1 MMNILY
7 QVSDSTT
14 VAKNEFAKSNILGNL
29 IVDNGALFRD
39 KENLVEIPL
48 SNIYKYRPERIAYE
62 YYGDEGFFPI
72 VLASNNLKTL
82 LEFDPNRMNNK
93 AYLLKSD
100 LVKAILN
107 I

>member
-1 MMNILY
+1 MSILY
-7 QVSDSTT
+7 QLDDSISI
-14 VAKNEFAKSNILGNL
+14 VKNEFANSNILGNR
-29 IVDNGALFRD
+29 IIDNYSIFTN
-39 KENLVEIPL
+39 KENLIEIPL

-72 VLASNNLKTL
+72 VLASNNLKSL

-100 LVKAILN
+100 LVKSILN